1 MAQEIRTGLSHEVRD
16 AVTAANTAKA
26 MGSGCLEVFATPA
39 MCCLME
45 KAASDLMDSLLDE
58 GSTSV
63 GTALNIAHSA
73 ATPVGMQVRAVAEI
87 TGVEG
92 RRISFKVTAFD
103 EAGEIGSGPHARY
116 SVFKEKFQQKADS
129 KQERKSALG

>member
-1 MAQEIRTGLSHEVRD
+1 MAQEIKTGRFREACT
-16 AVTAANTAKA
+16 AVTAANTARA
-26 MGSGCLEVFATPA
+26 MSSGCLEVFATPA

-45 KAASDLMDSLLDE
+45 QAASELMDSLLEE

-63 GTALNIAHSA
+63 GTALNVAHTA

-103 EAGEIGSGPHARY
+103 EAGEIGSGTHERFI
-116 SVFKEKFQQKADS
+116 VFKEKFQQKADS
-129 KQERKSALG
+129 KLER

>member
-1 MAQEIRTGLSHEVRD
+1 MAQEIKAGLFREACT
-16 AVTAANTAKA
+16 AVTAANTARA

-45 KAASDLMDSLLDE
+45 QAASELMDSLLEE

-63 GTALNIAHSA
+63 GTALNVAHTA

-92 RRISFKVTAFD
+92 RKISFKVTAFD
-103 EAGEIGSGPHARY
+103 AAGEIGSGTHERFI
-116 SVFKEKFQQKADS
+116 VFKEKFQQKADS
-129 KQERKSALG
+129 KLER

>member
-92 RRISFKVTAFD
+92 RRISFKVTAAFD
-103 EAGEIGSGPHARY
+103 EAGEIGSGTHERFI
-116 SVFKEKFQQKADS
+116 VFKEKFQQKADS
-129 KQERKSALG
+129 KLER

>member
-16 AVTAANTAKA
+16 VVTAANTAKA

-63 GTALNIAHSA
+63 GTALNI
-73 ATPVGMQVRAVAEI
+73 VRLLLWVC
-87 TGVEG
+87 
-92 RRISFKVTAFD
+92 R
-103 EAGEIGSGPHARY
+103 
-116 SVFKEKFQQKADS
+116 
-129 KQERKSALG
+129 

>member
-1 MAQEIRTGLSHEVRD
+1 MAQEIKTGLFREACT
-16 AVTAANTAKA
+16 AVTAANTARA
-26 MGSGCLEVFATPA
+26 MSSGCLEVFATPA

-45 KAASDLMDSLLDE
+45 QAASELMDSLLEE

-63 GTALNIAHSA
+63 GTALNVAHTA

-103 EAGEIGSGPHARY
+103 EAGEIGSGTHERFI
-116 SVFKEKFQQKADS
+116 VFKEKFQQKADS
-129 KQERKSALG
+129 KLER

>member
-1 MAQEIRTGLSHEVRD
+1 MAQEIKAGLFREVCT
-16 AVTAANTAKA
+16 AVTAANTARA

-45 KAASDLMDSLLDE
+45 QAASELMDSLLEE

-63 GTALNIAHSA
+63 GTALNVAHTA

-92 RRISFKVTAFD
+92 RKISFKVTAFD
-103 EAGEIGSGPHARY
+103 EAGEIGSGIHERFI
-116 SVFKEKFQQKADS
+116 VFKEKFQSKADS
-129 KQERKSALG
+129 KLER

>member
-1 MAQEIRTGLSHEVRD
+1 MAQEIKPGLSREACT
-16 AVTAANTAKA
+16 AVTAENTARA

-45 KAASDLMDSLLDE
+45 KAASDLMDSLLEE

-63 GTALNIAHSA
+63 GTALNVAHSA
-73 ATPVGMQVRAVAEI
+73 ATPVGMQVKAVAEI

-92 RRISFKVTAFD
+92 RKISFKVTAFD
-103 EAGEIGSGPHARY
+103 EAGEIGSGTHERFI
-116 SVFKEKFQQKADS
+116 VFKEKFQQKADN
-129 KQERKSALG
+129 KLNR

>member
-1 MAQEIRTGLSHEVRD
+1 MAQEIKAGLFREACT
-16 AVTAANTAKA
+16 AVTTANTARA
-26 MGSGCLEVFATPA
+26 MSSGCLEVFATPA

-45 KAASDLMDSLLDE
+45 QAASELMDSLLEE

-63 GTALNIAHSA
+63 GTALNVAHTA

-103 EAGEIGSGPHARY
+103 EAGEIGSGTHERFI
-116 SVFKEKFQQKADS
+116 VFKEKFQQKADS
-129 KQERKSALG
+129 KLER

>member
-1 MAQEIRTGLSHEVRD
+1 
-16 AVTAANTAKA
+16 
-26 MGSGCLEVFATPA
+26 
-39 MCCLME
+39 ME

-103 EAGEIGSGPHARY
+103 EAGEIGSGTHERFI
-116 SVFKEKFQQKADS
+116 VFKEKFQQKADS
-129 KQERKSALG
+129 KLEG

>member
-1 MAQEIRTGLSHEVRD
+1 MAQEIKPGLSREACT
-16 AVTAANTAKA
+16 AVTAENTARA

-45 KAASDLMDSLLDE
+45 KAASDLMDSLLEE

-63 GTALNIAHSA
+63 GTALNVAHSA
-73 ATPVGMQVRAVAEI
+73 ATPVGMQVKAVAEI

-92 RRISFKVTAFD
+92 RKISFKVTAFD
-103 EAGEIGSGPHARY
+103 EAGEIGSGTHERFI
-116 SVFKEKFQQKADS
+116 VFKEKFQQKADS
-129 KQERKSALG
+129 KLNR

>member
-26 MGSGCLEVFATPA
+26 MGSGCLDVFATPA
-39 MCCLME
+39 MCCLVE
-45 KAASDLMDSLLDE
+45 KAASDLTDSLLDE

-92 RRISFKVTAFD
+92 RRISFKVAAFD
-103 EAGEIGSGPHARY
+103 EAGEIGSGTHERFI
-116 SVFKEKFQQKADS
+116 VFKEKFQQKADS
-129 KQERKSALG
+129 KLEG

>member
-26 MGSGCLEVFATPA
+26 MGSGCLEVFVTPA

-103 EAGEIGSGPHARY
+103 EAGEIGSGTHERFI
-116 SVFKEKFQQKADS
+116 VFKEKFQQKADS
-129 KQERKSALG
+129 KLER

>member
-92 RRISFKVTAFD
+92 RRISFKVAAVD
-103 EAGEIGSGPHARY
+103 EAGKIGCGTHERFI
-116 SVFKEKFQQKADS
+116 VFKEKFQQKADS
-129 KQERKSALG
+129 KLEG